1 MAQIS
6 TAPHIQPI
14 DLRTT
19 ATPLEV
25 ETAPPPRVVT
35 RATLGVLSLG
45 VALGITNALVVF
57 LLGLTTALAGWG
69 ILVVQV
75 LSTLYI
81 GYEPTLLGAITGA
94 VWAFVDAFILGV
106 LVAWIYN
113 RLVRRHVVV
122 AA

>member
-1 MAQIS
+1 
-6 TAPHIQPI
+6 
-14 DLRTT
+14 
-19 ATPLEV
+19 
-25 ETAPPPRVVT
+25 
-35 RATLGVLSLG
+35 
-45 VALGITNALVVF
+45 
-57 LLGLTTALAGWG
+57 
-69 ILVVQV
+69 
-75 LSTLYI
+75 LYI

>member
-19 ATPLEV
+19 ATALEV
-25 ETAPPPRVVT
+25 ESAPLPRVVT
-35 RATLGVLSLG
+35 RATIGVLSFG
-45 VALGITNALVVF
+45 VALGITNAIAVF

-94 VWAFVDAFILGV
+94 VWAFVDAFIGGIL
-106 LVAWIYN
+106 LAWIYN
-113 RLVRRHVVV
+113 KLVRRHIV

>member
-1 MAQIS
+1 MAQIG

-19 ATPLEV
+19 TTALEV
-25 ETAPPPRVVT
+25 ESSPFPRVVT
-35 RATLGVLSLG
+35 RPTLGVLSIC

-94 VWAFVDAFILGV
+94 VWGFVDAFVIGILF
-106 LVAWIYN
+106 AWIYN
-113 RLVRRHVVV
+113 KLVRRHIV

>member
-1 MAQIS
+1 MAHIG

-14 DLRTT
+14 DLRT
-19 ATPLEV
+19 ATTIEV
-25 ETAPPPRVVT
+25 ESAPLPRVVT

-45 VALGITNALVVF
+45 VALGITNALIVF
-57 LLGLTTALAGWG
+57 LLGITTAVAGWG

-81 GYEPTLLGAITGA
+81 GYEPTVFGAIAGS
-94 VWAFVDAFILGV
+94 VWAFVDAFVIGV
-106 LVAWIYN
+106 WFAWIYN
-113 RLVRRHVVV
+113 RLVRRHVV

>member
-1 MAQIS
+1 MSVRSDPAK
-6 TAPHIQPI
+6 
-14 DLRTT
+14 LR
-19 ATPLEV
+19 AV
-25 ETAPPPRVVT
+25 
-35 RATLGVLSLG
+35 GV
-45 VALGITNALVVF
+45 VVF

-94 VWAFVDAFILGV
+94 VWAFVDAFVIGV

-113 RLVRRHVVV
+113 RLVRRHIVV
-122 AA
+122 A